1 MERCA
6 PFLLSSVVGNTFRR
20 PSSLLCAARAS
31 SSSSSALP
39 SSSPACPSSFSFGSR
54 RGLATLSTSAK
65 AKAEK
70 AKRQEKKKT
79 VAQLVRVRQGPTFHL
94 DEAVRILKAAGVGP
108 ADQTVDLQIQ
118 LGIDPRK
125 TNVVV
130 RGVATLPHGTG
141 KSVVVAVFARGDKA
155 EEARK
160 AGAQFVGA
168 EDLVERINKGELSF
182 NRTIATPDVMPL
194 VGRVARV
201 RGVWGWGGG
210 GSHAPRTSHIAP
222 RPSLSHSPSS
232 CLVSPPYL
240 SPPPCRSWAPAA

>member
-20 PSSLLCAARAS
+20 PSSLLCAARA

-201 RGVWGWGGG
+201 RGVWGWGED
-210 GSHAPRTSHIAP
+210 HTRLAHRTSHRARLSLTPLP
-222 RPSLSHSPSS
+222 R
-232 CLVSPPYL
+232 V
-240 SPPPCRSWAPAA
+240 